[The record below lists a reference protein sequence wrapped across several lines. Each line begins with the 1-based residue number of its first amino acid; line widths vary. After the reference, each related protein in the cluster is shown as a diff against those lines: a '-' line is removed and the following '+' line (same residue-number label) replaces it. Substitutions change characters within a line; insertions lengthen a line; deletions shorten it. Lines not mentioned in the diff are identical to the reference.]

1 MENGQTYVI
10 WLSELRRSMGK
21 LAILCKWA
29 GIVLKIVFAHLGLEL
44 LLKCI
49 ELALVTVEI
58 IVVRLLSEVLQDLTR
73 WVVEVSWSTFG
84 VQSLTLILRLW
95 LALRVQWSGWAIRT
109 FSRFTISWSLFLWG
123 SWAILFYGWDVWVST
138 EVLNIVVE
146 WVLTVLNN
154 L

>member
-1 MENGQTYVI
+1 
-10 WLSELRRSMGK
+10 MGK

-95 LALRVQWSGWAIRT
+95 LALRVQ
-109 FSRFTISWSLFLWG
+109 
-123 SWAILFYGWDVWVST
+123 
-138 EVLNIVVE
+138 
-146 WVLTVLNN
+146 
-154 L
+154 